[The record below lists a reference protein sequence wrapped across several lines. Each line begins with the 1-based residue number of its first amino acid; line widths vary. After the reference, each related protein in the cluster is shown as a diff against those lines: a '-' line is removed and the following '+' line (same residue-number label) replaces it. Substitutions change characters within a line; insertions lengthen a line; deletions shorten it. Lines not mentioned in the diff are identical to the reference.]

1 MRNTMKKIYENAML
15 QVVSIKKSDVI
26 ATSDLGYGGVTDAT
40 SGNLAP
46 ERNMFGERDIYL
58 GY

>member
-1 MRNTMKKIYENAML
+1 MKKYENPML

-26 ATSDLGYGGVTDAT
+26 ATSDPALSGTYTGGDV
-40 SGNLAP
+40 LAP

>member
-1 MRNTMKKIYENAML
+1 MTKTYNSPML

-26 ATSDLGYGGVTDAT
+26 ATSAPGYGGTTDET
-40 SGNLAP
+40 SGNLATD
-46 ERNMFGERDIYL
+46 RFTMFGDNWANA